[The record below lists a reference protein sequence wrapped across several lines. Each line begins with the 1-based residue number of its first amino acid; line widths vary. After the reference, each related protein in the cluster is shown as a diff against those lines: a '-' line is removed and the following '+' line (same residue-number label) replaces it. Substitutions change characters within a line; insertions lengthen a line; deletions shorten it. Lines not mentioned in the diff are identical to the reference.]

1 MDDAFTA
8 CTLLLLDYDT
18 SSISWFLRS
27 LPHFLSAFVALFSL
41 RFLFVDEKIGNDRLV
56 YCNGIVKYGY
66 TPTPAAWGV
75 GGGGWGVAAA
85 EVSIGCMRC
94 MNHDAWHMCRCSPGE

>member
-18 SSISWFLRS
+18 SSISCFLRS

-75 GGGGWGVAAA
+75 GGGGWGSRRRRGFNWLHAMY
-85 EVSIGCMRC
+85 E
-94 MNHDAWHMCRCSPGE
+94 P